1 MWTKKSWEVPEIQDK
16 EYKPTVFDSDQAKE
30 LEKKNLQYKGL
41 TGDDGSGIIKLKIN
55 LFDKSDSI
63 YFDTFS
69 IEEEVGF
76 QDVYLHGSPSAV
88 QVIRNN
94 KPVNLSVDE
103 FVEVLKKS
111 GYTGGNIRLASCSTG
126 AGDNSFA
133 QQLSQK
139 LKITVKAPD
148 DDVYFLPDEGV
159 LFVGSPYGNTGK
171 WRIFKNGVEI
181 DD

>member
-1 MWTKKSWEVPEIQDK
+1 MRFKGVDK
-16 EYKPTVFDSDQAKE
+16 
-30 LEKKNLQYKGL
+30 
-41 TGDDGSGIIKLKIN
+41 TGGSGIIKLKIN

-94 KPVNLSVDE
+94 KPVHLSVDE

-111 GYTGGNIRLASCSTG
+111 GYTGGNIRLASYSTG